1 MTKGFLQR
9 LFRPLRRLLALG
21 ERHGPGYGV
30 DVLAWPGGKPRV
42 YVINRW
48 LCLSF
53 GLPAFLM
60 LFALACN
67 QIWPFGDKSALT
79 IDLYHMYGV
88 LIAHLHDII
97 YEGSAGAWSWSIGG
111 GINYFTLYLTN
122 VGSPLN
128 AVIALFPKTWLPDL
142 VAVGM
147 VVKVG
152 LSGLSMGWLLRY
164 KWQFCDAWTTA
175 FAAMYAL
182 CGWAVNYYWNIM
194 WADLLFLLPL
204 CLLGI
209 ELIIE
214 RGRYGTYVFALTLAM
229 ICNYYIA
236 VLMCVFLLLYFV
248 VAVLSRFSI
257 LREKRWI
264 VKRTLLFGGLS
275 LLCAGIAALCLIP
288 VAKALMA
295 TSVVSDAMPK
305 WALYHS
311 FIDVLKGVLPG
322 AKANIRSGGL
332 PHIYAGWLTIWLLPL
347 WLADRRASLKWRIF
361 GFLGLAGMIAVMNI
375 KPLDFLWHGMHIPN
389 DLPFRYS
396 FCISAFMIVL
406 AYPAARRINRRT
418 LPVLYLWGAA
428 VLVFLGITEWQSDA
442 RNIPRLIAVPV
453 LILTLSLLF
462 WLCFVRG
469 KVRVPTM
476 RLIALGLICCELA
489 FGATWGVW
497 GTGTTWRGDY
507 INNIR
512 QYSAAARIVDELG
525 QGDFYRTE
533 TATYMTLNDPAL
545 YGFNGLSHFSSM
557 LGADLQD
564 LMHKLG
570 YQTFMHGTIRANRQ
584 AGQPNTP
591 VVDSTLGV
599 RYLLAKRSD
608 KLDEQNAG
616 LLRRVYTDGTL
627 DILENPYAL
636 PLVFQVQEDV
646 LFDWA
651 LGRDGPFNIQSR
663 FIELATGE
671 RRVLR
676 PVRERT
682 WVGEDLSLTRSS
694 DNNYRYNDSVLESP
708 GTVVLTFS
716 VSTPAHLYF
725 YADGDQMT
733 HVEVIVRPYT
743 PDSALELEPAPEAI
757 RTVTF
762 DGRYPKV
769 LPLGLVERDQEVV
782 ARITVGRTR
791 TDGTFR
797 AWLAGLDMDT
807 FQRAMTTL
815 QGGGLQQVEYG
826 NDFVRGTI
834 LAEDGMALVTS
845 IPADEGW
852 TLYIDGRETDIWP
865 MGEGALI
872 GALLPAGEHEID
884 LRWALPGFDLG
895 LKISLCSAMLLLLF
909 WAITTLEPMKIPP
922 PRPYRPWPQRRE
934 PPPPPKAPAG
944 NDLPGEDLSA
954 YWLPVQKTEPQPEEE
969 QDHA

>member
-1 MTKGFLQR
+1 MTSRFYR
-9 LFRPLRRLLALG
+9 RARRLVRRTFDAG
-21 ERHGPGYGV
+21 ERYGPGYHA

-42 YVINRW
+42 YVMNRW
-48 LCLSF
+48 LGLSF
-53 GLPAFLM
+53 VLPAFIM

-67 QIWPFGDKSALT
+67 QIWPFGTKSVLT
-79 IDLYHMYGV
+79 IDLYHMYSV

-152 LSGLSMGWLLRY
+152 LSGLCMGWLLRY
-164 KWQFCDAWTTA
+164 KWRFCDGWITV

-209 ELIIE
+209 ELMIE
-214 RGRYGTYVFALTLAM
+214 RGCFGTYVAALTAAM
-229 ICNYYIA
+229 LCNYYIA
-236 VLMCVFLLLYFV
+236 VLMCVFLLLYFII
-248 VAVLSRFSI
+248 AVLSRFSM

-264 VKRTLLFGGLS
+264 IKRALLFGGLS
-275 LLCAGIAALCLIP
+275 LLCAGIAALCLMP
-288 VAKALMA
+288 VYKALMA

-305 WALYHS
+305 WALYHN

-347 WLADRRASLKWRIF
+347 WLSDKRASLKWRIL

-396 FCISAFMIVL
+396 FCISALMIVL
-406 AYPAARRINRRT
+406 ACPAARRINRRT

-428 VLVFLGITEWQSDA
+428 ILVFLGITEGLADA
-442 RNIPRLIAVPV
+442 QNIPRLVAVPV
-453 LILTLSLLF
+453 LVLALSLLF

-469 KVRVPTM
+469 RVAVPTM
-476 RLIALGLICCELA
+476 RLIALGLVCAELA

-497 GTGTTWRGDY
+497 GTGTTGRGDFVR
-507 INNIR
+507 NIE
-512 QYSAAARIVDELG
+512 QYSAMARIVDELG
-525 QGDFYRTE
+525 QGDFFRTE

-545 YGFNGLSHFSSM
+545 YGFYGLSHFSSM

-591 VVDSTLGV
+591 VVDSMLGV
-599 RYLLAKRSD
+599 RYLLAKRAD
-608 KLDEQNAG
+608 KLDEQSTG
-616 LLRRVYTDGTL
+616 LLRRVYTDGTI
-627 DILENPYAL
+627 DILENTYAL
-636 PLVFQVQEDV
+636 PLVFQVQEAV
-646 LFDWA
+646 LNDWA
-651 LGRDGPFNIQSR
+651 LGRDGPFNVQSS
-663 FIELATGE
+663 FVELATGE

-694 DNNYRYNDSVLESP
+694 DNNYRYNESKLDSP

-716 VSTPAHLYF
+716 VSTPSHLYF

-733 HVEVIVRPYT
+733 NVEAVVRPYT
-743 PDSALELEPAPEAI
+743 PDSALELEPAPEAL
-757 RTVTF
+757 RTVSF

-769 LPLGLVERDQEVV
+769 LPLGLVEPGQEVV
-782 ARITVGRTR
+782 VRITAGRTR
-791 TDGTFR
+791 TDGTLK
-797 AWLAGLDMDT
+797 AWMASLDMAT
-807 FQRAMTTL
+807 FQRAFATL
-815 QGGGLQQVEYG
+815 QAGGLQQVEHG
-826 NDFVRGTI
+826 NDFIRGTI
-834 LAEDGMALVTS
+834 TAPDGMALMTS

-852 TLYIDGRETDIWP
+852 TLRIDGRETDIVP
-865 MGEGALI
+865 IGEGALI
-872 GALLPAGEHEID
+872 GALLPAGTHEID
-884 LRWALPGFDLG
+884 LQWTLPGFDLG
-895 LKISLCSAMLLLLF
+895 FKISLTSIMLLVLF
-909 WAITTLEPMKIPP
+909 WAITTLEPLKVPPERPYLPWAQRFEPPVPP
-922 PRPYRPWPQRRE
+922 PEE
-934 PPPPPKAPAG
+934 PGDA
-944 NDLPGEDLSA
+944 LPGEDLSA
-954 YWLPVQKTEPQPEEE
+954 YLLPALDPEPEEEE